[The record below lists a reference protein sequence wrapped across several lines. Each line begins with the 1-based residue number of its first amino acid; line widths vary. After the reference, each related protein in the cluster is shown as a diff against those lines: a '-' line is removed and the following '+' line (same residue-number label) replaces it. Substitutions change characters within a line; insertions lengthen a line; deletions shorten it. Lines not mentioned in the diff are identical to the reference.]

1 MALNLI
7 RKHDRVEIATRTEIA
22 DRFGARLKGLIGRSR
37 FEAGEGLLFPR
48 CNSVHMWMMSI
59 PIDLVFLKKQASEWL
74 VLSVHPGLRPWKLL
88 PVGNFRA
95 DDALELPAG
104 TIERAGLKSGEV
116 LCIAS

>member
-1 MALNLI
+1 MTLNLI
-7 RKHDRVEIATRTEIA
+7 RKHDGAQIASRAEVA
-22 DRFGARLKGLIGRSR
+22 SSFAMRLRGLIGRTR

-59 PIDLVFLKKQASEWL
+59 PIDLVFLKKQSSEWM
-74 VLSVHPGLRPWKLL
+74 VLSIHRELRPWKLL
-88 PVGNFRA
+88 PVGDFRA

-104 TIERAGLKSGEV
+104 TIERSGLKSGEV